1 MLGAVTFLMPTL
13 AFKRSARATLSE
25 RLPSGGADQLL
36 GKAINR
42 QAELRQSRPHHSIGV
57 NLLIKYM
64 EWDAALYQVALE
76 DGLAK
81 EEAGK
86 LIEAINWRIFK
97 PATNLTFHLS
107 RLRSSKLLT
116 RVQWMTDLLFKTMFT
131 APFQYRNIPTR
142 DQVAFDVTQCPLAK
156 YFRDLG
162 IPELTKYAACSLD
175 HYMAA
180 QWGMTLQ
187 RTTTIGEGAPLC
199 DFRFRVN
206 REK

>member
-13 AFKRSARATLSE
+13 AFKRSAHAVLSE
-25 RLPSGGADQLL
+25 RLSSRGADQLL
-36 GKAINR
+36 KKTVNR
-42 QAELRQSRPHHSIGV
+42 QAELRKSRPHYSLGV

-64 EWDAALYQVALE
+64 EWDAALYQAALD
-76 DGLAK
+76 DGIAK

-86 LIEAINWRIFK
+86 LIEAINWRIFEPSTK
-97 PATNLTFHLS
+97 LTFQLS

-116 RVQWMTDLLFKTMFT
+116 RVQWITDLLFKTMFT
-131 APFQYRNIPTR
+131 APFQYQNIPSQ

-187 RTTTIGEGAPLC
+187 RTTTIGEGAVLC
-199 DFRFRVN
+199 DFRFRVGG
-206 REK
+206 K